1 MRACAE
7 WGLAGLL
14 ALRGQVA
21 VLVVVDVL
29 SFSTAVDVA
38 VGRGAMILPFLS
50 GDPAVAQAEAAR
62 QGATAAVRRGQPG
75 FSLSLAS
82 LQAAPPGLRLLLPSP
97 NGSRL
102 SLAGGGV
109 PVLAGCLRNAAA
121 VARAA
126 LRLAARSAWCRPG
139 SIGRTAACARPSRT
153 CWAPERSCST
163 WACRPARRRV
173 WRATPSAPPGRRWR
187 RWSAPDGPGRG

>member
-21 VLVVVDVL
+21 VLVVDVL
-29 SFSTAVDVA
+29 SFSTAVDMA
-38 VGRGAMILPFLS
+38 VGRGAMILPFPS
-50 GDPAVAQAEAAR
+50 GDPAAAQAEAAR
-62 QGATAAVRRGQPG
+62 QGATASVRRGQPG
-75 FSLSLAS
+75 FSLPPAS
-82 LQAAPPGLRLLLPSP
+82 LQASPPGLRLLLPSP

-102 SLAGGGV
+102 SLAGG
-109 PVLAGCLRNAAA
+109 ACRCW
-121 VARAA
+121 RAA
-126 LRLAARSAWCRPG
+126 SATPPPWPVRRCGWRRAARSAWCRPG

-163 WACRPARRRV
+163 
-173 WRATPSAPPGRRWR
+173 
-187 RWSAPDGPGRG
+187 